1 MASLGDYIYEYGSGN
16 SEPPYEIT
24 QLPDYRLRHSQYKM
38 DVQSQRLHQLFPLI
52 ATWDDHESAN
62 NSYMDGAQN
71 HDASEGIW
79 SDRLSYSAE
88 AYKEWMPIRSP
99 DSTNPI
105 KIWRTLQYGDLAE
118 LMVMDT
124 RIWGREEQGSPEPK
138 DLLGGDQFDW
148 LEGRLDST
156 DALWKLLCQQVM
168 FAPLPNNDAW
178 EGYESERN
186 RLIDFVEDN
195 QIDNSV
201 VLTGDIHTFLPTK
214 FLEIQLLPLW
224 WSL

>member
-1 MASLGDYIYEYGSGN
+1 MSRQTT
-16 SEPPYEIT
+16 P
-24 QLPDYRLRHSQYKM
+24 
-38 DVQSQRLHQLFPLI
+38 
-52 ATWDDHESAN
+52 
-62 NSYMDGAQN
+62 
-71 HDASEGIW
+71 IW
-79 SDRLSYSAE
+79 MGQKIMMLEKALWTDRLSYSAE
-88 AYKEWMPIRSP
+88 AYREWMPIRSP

-138 DLLGGDQFDW
+138 DLLGSDQFDW

-156 DALWKLLCQQVM
+156 DALWKLMCQQVM

-186 RLIDFVEDN
+186 RLINFVEDN

-201 VLTGDIHTFLPTK
+201 VLTGDIHTFFANEVPGNSTSSAMVEFIVGSVTSSSIPISIPIGL
-214 FLEIQLLPLW
+214 IQLLFPHIKYAQFTDL
-224 WSL
+224 SLIHI